1 MPSFDLTIGHYTL
14 VPNAFWGGAAFP
26 LFVFF
31 LMFLWPSLE
40 RRATGDYG
48 FHNLLDR
55 PRDAPWRSA
64 LGAAI
69 LTWIF
74 LVFVVGSADRVYVLF
89 GLSYRGQIWAMRFL
103 VWIIPIAVGV
113 ITKRVCDELRAGEK
127 IEARRH
133 AAEAEVVA

>member
-1 MPSFDLTIGHYTL
+1 M
-14 VPNAFWGGAAFP
+14 
-26 LFVFF
+26 
-31 LMFLWPSLE
+31 
-40 RRATGDYG
+40 
-48 FHNLLDR
+48 
-55 PRDAPWRSA
+55 
-64 LGAAI
+64 
-69 LTWIF
+69 TWIF